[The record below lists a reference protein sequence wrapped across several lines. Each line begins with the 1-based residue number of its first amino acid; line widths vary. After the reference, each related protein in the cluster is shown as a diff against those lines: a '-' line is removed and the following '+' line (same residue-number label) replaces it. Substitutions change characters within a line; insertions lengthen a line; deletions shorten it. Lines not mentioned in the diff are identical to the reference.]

1 VSNDSPSQPNR
12 NLRRLKTKPQDG
24 LTGGSSTCLG
34 LPSPRR
40 LPCPAQAVPPR
51 NPPPIVDE
59 ASMESSQSFIKALQV
74 WCISLLPAFPPP
86 PAQISP
92 KGTHKHRKKGM
103 IFIPAS
109 SRREQQPGS
118 WRVSRRRGGAGNHVC
133 RSLGGAGNRATRTCE
148 AGPGAG
154 NPSAWHKME
163 DLMSR
168 RCSSLMPSEK
178 PGIAVALFW
187 LGK

>member
-1 VSNDSPSQPNR
+1 LPWLALSASSPLPCTGCSSSQPTNH
-12 NLRRLKTKPQDG
+12 RRRG
-24 LTGGSSTCLG
+24 LH
-34 LPSPRR
+34 
-40 LPCPAQAVPPR
+40 
-51 NPPPIVDE
+51 
-59 ASMESSQSFIKALQV
+59 ESSQSFIKALQV

-92 KGTHKHRKKGM
+92 KVAHKHRKKGM

-118 WRVSRRRGGAGNHVC
+118 WRVSTRRGGAGNRAC

-163 DLMSR
+163 DLTGR
-168 RCSSLMPSEK
+168 RRSSLMPREK

-187 LGK
+187 ASSDPVGRLHFVEIIEYS